1 MFAEVNLP
9 MKLTEMDPVFGN
21 MIFSDEKVSVFEHCL
36 GQLKERLK
44 ALRQKLCL
52 FIQIHLLDLLKN
64 LN

>member
-44 ALRQKLCL
+44 YYGWQY
-52 FIQIHLLDLLKN
+52 LKEH
-64 LN
+64 